1 MIKKTLML
9 IFLSGVICLPVLRA
23 GNEVKKSKFESRRY
37 NNHSIVVRQTRP
49 HVDHI
54 GGRLPSEDVVKRAAE
69 RFFAVLDQ
77 LPANFIKRSGLKYV
91 TFLNDLTLNNVPA
104 GGIARADSIF
114 LNVNF
119 SDKTVYHELFHIFDP
134 RPKDRKWTR
143 LNNKKFVYTGSD
155 FYAEK
160 VSSVKRKRKAKNLQ
174 DGTFDD
180 DFVSRYAMSNE
191 KEDRAET
198 FAFMISEKQ
207 GFLRRTAKSPVLRK
221 KMEFIVRITSK
232 NNLLGSQFWQNIF
245 KNDSAGQ

>member
-91 TFLNDLTLNNVPA
+91 TFQLLYSKTQHQTNRHIRFYLA
-104 GGIARADSIF
+104 K
-114 LNVNF
+114 F
-119 SDKTVYHELFHIFDP
+119 SAL
-134 RPKDRKWTR
+134 
-143 LNNKKFVYTGSD
+143 
-155 FYAEK
+155 
-160 VSSVKRKRKAKNLQ
+160 
-174 DGTFDD
+174 
-180 DFVSRYAMSNE
+180 
-191 KEDRAET
+191 
-198 FAFMISEKQ
+198 
-207 GFLRRTAKSPVLRK
+207 
-221 KMEFIVRITSK
+221 
-232 NNLLGSQFWQNIF
+232 
-245 KNDSAGQ
+245 